1 MKKLNEE
8 QALDLQVG
16 GRVLV
21 RVLET
26 GEMNIGIVSIIDSSV
41 TSIKE
46 YQDKLGVIYRNN
58 NGFDI
63 LEDMFEVDWCSD
75 GEYCEIYKLEED
87 ELAWDY

>member
-16 GRVLV
+16 DRVLV

-41 TSIKE
+41 TPVE
-46 YQDKLGVIYRNN
+46 YYHDKLGIVYTSH

-87 ELAWDY
+87 ELA